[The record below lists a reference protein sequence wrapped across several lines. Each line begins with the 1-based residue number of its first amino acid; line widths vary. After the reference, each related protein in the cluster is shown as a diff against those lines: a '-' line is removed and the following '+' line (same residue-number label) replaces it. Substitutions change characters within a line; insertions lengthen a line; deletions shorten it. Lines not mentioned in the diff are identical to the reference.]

1 MKITLTKEQ
10 FEILMRMVY
19 LGNWVVNGDRTEG
32 RYEDYDKVEN
42 ILFSQADK
50 FGLADLVEYDEATS
64 SWLSSR
70 RFEDDAMDL
79 LDECIEDVFWEE
91 LVRRLAW
98 RDVLLNYGDEAVEGM
113 TEEAKIRLESP
124 HIEKY
129 REEIEKNGVM
139 NLFVNRAL
147 VGKEAIH

>member
-10 FEILMRMVY
+10 FEILIRMVY

-32 RYEDYDKVEN
+32 RYEDYDNMEN
-42 ILFSQADK
+42 LLFSQADK
-50 FGLADLVEYDEATS
+50 FGLADLVAYDEAS
-64 SWLSSR
+64 SAWNASR

-79 LDECIEDVFWEE
+79 LDECIEDIFWDE

-98 RDVLLNYGDEAVEGM
+98 RDVLLIYGDEAVESM

-124 HIEKY
+124 YIEKY
-129 REEIEKNGVM
+129 REEIENNGVM
-139 NLFVNRAL
+139 SLFVNRAP
-147 VGKEAIH
+147 VEKEAIH

>member
-32 RYEDYDKVEN
+32 RYEDYDNMEN
-42 ILFSQADK
+42 LLFSQADK
-50 FGLADLVEYDEATS
+50 FGLAGLVVYDETTS
-64 SWLSSR
+64 AWNASR

-79 LDECIEDVFWEE
+79 LDECIEDVFWDE

-98 RDVLLNYGDEAVEGM
+98 RDVLLIYGDEAVESM
-113 TEEAKIRLESP
+113 T
-124 HIEKY
+124 
-129 REEIEKNGVM
+129 
-139 NLFVNRAL
+139 AL
-147 VGKEAIH
+147 KAVLVP